1 MQNWGGGGG
10 GVGMRDEVIMGDVQL
25 AYSKTLDS
33 TVFIDLLIYLSQL
46 HE

>member
-1 MQNWGGGGG
+1 MQNLGGGGG
-10 GVGMRDEVIMGDVQL
+10 MRYIVGDVQL